1 MFEKVHLFDCRRKR
15 TNEGGGAGKT
25 TEIGF
30 YMFMICAASKCPIRY
45 FHSNLSCLL
54 SV

>member
-30 YMFMICAASKCPIRY
+30 CIFMMCAASKGPIRC

>member
-25 TEIGF
+25 AEIGF
-30 YMFMICAASKCPIRY
+30 CMLMMCAASKGPI
-45 FHSNLSCLL
+45 
-54 SV
+54 